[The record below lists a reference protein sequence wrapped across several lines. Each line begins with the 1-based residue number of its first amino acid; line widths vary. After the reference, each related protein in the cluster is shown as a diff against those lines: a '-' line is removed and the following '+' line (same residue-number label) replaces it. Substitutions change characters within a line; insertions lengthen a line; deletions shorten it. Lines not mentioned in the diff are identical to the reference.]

1 MDDEQFVR
9 SIQLKIERLT
19 GRSIELRV
27 DHEEANQLQMELD
40 GEAPLVVMG
49 SNIFRYSGFARMC
62 IEYCVASIRQQRP
75 VDMLEFHLLLARN

>member
-62 IEYCVASIRQQRP
+62 IEYSVASIRQQRP